1 MTFVVLAA
9 SSVAILTLVVL
20 FLREHRLRRALERLL
35 ASLINVWRTRDEQNA
50 DANSSRSAIHR
61 RVTRGAPCSILLP
74 KSHGI

>member
-50 DANSSRSAIHR
+50 VKNNNRSAATDTANDSDR
-61 RVTRGAPCSILLP
+61 LP
-74 KSHGI
+74 Q